1 MKKGKISKLIFG
13 CMVYASVLSFSG
25 QTGTAQDLP
34 RAATPK
40 TMVKAMDNYL
50 KDVENSKQDL
60 HSIMVLQHGKVI
72 AAKWMGRRRKQTARI
87 KLRQQNIYSD
97 SHRFC
102 RCRRETESDG

>member
-25 QTGTAQDLP
+25 QTGAAQDLP

-50 KDVENSKQDL
+50 KDVENSKQAKA
-60 HSIMVLQHGKVI
+60 S
-72 AAKWMGRRRKQTARI
+72 AA
-87 KLRQQNIYSD
+87 
-97 SHRFC
+97 FF
-102 RCRRETESDG
+102 